1 MPRFRYTAVINAPN
15 AITTE
20 IMAIVSGDQN
30 PALTVTG
37 LFTGLFVGL
46 NPTGVPMGVAV
57 GIGVGASVMV
67 NVVVAT
73 SGEPVAVTVYA
84 PGDNSGTVIIAFA
97 LPTIF
102 VVADPALVVPKVMVT
117 VEVSANPCM

>member
-1 MPRFRYTAVINAPN
+1 
-15 AITTE
+15 
-20 IMAIVSGDQN
+20 MAIVSGDQN

-46 NPTGVPMGVAV
+46 NPAGVPMGVSV

-73 SGEPVAVTVYA
+73 PVEPVAVTVYG

-97 LPTIF
+97 LPPLFGIPVPTFI
-102 VVADPALVVPKVMVT
+102 VPKVMLT
-117 VEVSANPCM
+117 EEASG